1 MDASEMKL
9 SVFEVIETCGIET
22 LLIFDLSKIGIEACD
37 AVARAT
43 IN

>member
-9 SVFEVIETCGIET
+9 FVFEVIETCGIET
-22 LLIFDLSKIGIEACD
+22 LIIFDLLKIGIEACD
-37 AVARAT
+37 AVARVM